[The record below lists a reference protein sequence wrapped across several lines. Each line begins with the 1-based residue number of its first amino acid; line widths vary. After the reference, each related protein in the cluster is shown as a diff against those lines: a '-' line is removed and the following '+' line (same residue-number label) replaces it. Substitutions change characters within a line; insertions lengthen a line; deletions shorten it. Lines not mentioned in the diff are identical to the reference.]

1 MGFKSSE
8 FLFIF
13 HSRSPSTK
21 DHEEYMKSMLL
32 WAESL
37 HQKVKEN
44 IQKAQTK
51 QKKIYDARHKQPT
64 FQVGDKVWQYNSRKQ
79 TRQGGKLEFN
89 WDGAYEI
96 TEQTTRGTY
105 KLKNKSGMIL
115 RQAVSSINLK
125 AFNKVKYLILTTK

>member
-1 MGFKSSE
+1 M
-8 FLFIF
+8 FLNHQNSYIF
-13 HSRSPSTK
+13 PSRSPSTK

-64 FQVGDKVWQYNSRKQ
+64 FQVGDKVWRYNSRKQ

-89 WDGAYEI
+89 WDGPYEI

-125 AFNKVKYLILTTK
+125 AFNKVKYLIK